1 MEQHLTRCSSTNT
14 LFFCLVY
21 LSMIVIHSIDV
32 DAKEL
37 ASLCEGWTVG
47 ERYLVLI
54 TEREGPQNLHAQGLQ
69 AIDVFAQFFNEVQE
83 ECSAMQMEFY
93 R

>member
-1 MEQHLTRCSSTNT
+1 
-14 LFFCLVY
+14 
-21 LSMIVIHSIDV
+21 MIVIHSIDV

-37 ASLCEGWTVG
+37 ASLCERWTVG

-83 ECSAMQMEFY
+83 ECAAMQMEFY

>member
-1 MEQHLTRCSSTNT
+1 MQQYQM
-14 LFFCLVY
+14 LFFFALYIQCI
-21 LSMIVIHSIDV
+21 SMTVFHSIDI

-37 ASLCEGWTVG
+37 ASLCEGWTAG

-54 TEREGPQNLHAQGLQ
+54 TEREGPHNLHAQGLQ

-83 ECSAMQMEFY
+83 ECAAMQMEHY

>member
-1 MEQHLTRCSSTNT
+1 
-14 LFFCLVY
+14 
-21 LSMIVIHSIDV
+21 MIVIHSIDI

-37 ASLCEGWTVG
+37 PSLCEGWTVG

-54 TEREGPQNLHAQGLQ
+54 TEREGPHNLHAQGLQ
-69 AIDVFAQFFNEVQE
+69 AIDMFAQFFNEVQE
-83 ECSAMQMEFY
+83 ECSATCMQMEFY